1 MKLALIFPGI
11 GYHADKPLLYYSIRL
26 ARNAGFDVRTIQYDP
41 FPDDALGSRERM
53 IECVRQAL
61 DAAEAQFSSIDF
73 TQYEELL
80 FISKSIGTAVAYL
93 FADRHG
99 LTPFHFY
106 FTPVDASLPRLQPRG
121 IVFHGTADPLA
132 TTDLVAE
139 TCREKELPLHL
150 TGHGNHSMET
160 GQVPSDVRELRHVLE
175 LCEHYLKTL

>member
-1 MKLALIFPGI
+1 
-11 GYHADKPLLYYSIRL
+11 
-26 ARNAGFDVRTIQYDP
+26 
-41 FPDDALGSRERM
+41 M

-80 FISKSIGTAVAYL
+80 FISKSIGTAVASL

-150 TGHGNHSMET
+150 TGHGNHSLET
-160 GQVPSDVRELRHVLE
+160 GQVLDDVRELRHVLE